1 MVKRA
6 LLTTELAALRQQQN
20 LQEEEL
26 GLKQQQEARLRLEQ
40 HKQQLQLQT
49 EIAKLEAEEHVS
61 AVAEQGDHC
70 FQQQFYMLLQKPYRS

>member
-1 MVKRA
+1 MAKRA

-20 LQEEEL
+20 LQEVEKL
-26 GLKQQQEARLRLEQ
+26 RLKQQQEARLRLEQ

-70 FQQQFYMLLQKPYRS
+70 FRQQFPV